1 MPNSGKLSDPVW
13 RRERAR
19 KAALARTTVDA
30 HIRAL
35 VDAAPPLTDEQRN
48 RLAALLAPGTGEAS
62 AA

>member
-1 MPNSGKLSDPVW
+1 MSKLDDPQW

-19 KAALARTTVDA
+19 KAARARTTVDA

-35 VDAAPPLTDEQRN
+35 VDAAPPLTGAQRAK
-48 RLAALLAPGTGEAS
+48 LAALLAPVDTQEAR